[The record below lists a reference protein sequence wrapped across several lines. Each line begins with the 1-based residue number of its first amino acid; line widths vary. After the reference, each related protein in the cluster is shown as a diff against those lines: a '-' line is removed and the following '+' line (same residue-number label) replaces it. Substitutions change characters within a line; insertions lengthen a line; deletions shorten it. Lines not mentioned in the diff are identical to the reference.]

1 MQPNKPAGQH
11 DYFPPFGGLKSFYE
25 VALTGSAVKA
35 AERLSV
41 SASSISHQVKSLE
54 AELGVRLIE
63 NRKGRLYLTADGSQF
78 FDRIKG
84 PMSEI
89 LRATEAIRS
98 MPGRKRISLTL
109 TPSFAAGWL
118 LPRLAGLEHSHPDL
132 EVNLVTTTRVV
143 DLERENVDL
152 AIRRGTGNWPHAVV
166 THLLREQIV
175 PVMSHKLADSL
186 GDMPLAEVLKT
197 QRVLMNTTVDAEWD
211 NWCKARGMQPPA
223 SGQRYGL
230 ETYELT
236 VQAAQ
241 DGLGIALGRKPLI
254 NPLLSAGV
262 LCAPYDAPDA
272 DNIAYYVVRPKGSM
286 RSDLKRFHDW
296 LLDQQS

>member
-1 MQPNKPAGQH
+1 MTKVRPRIPH

-35 AERLSV
+35 AERLQV

-54 AELGVRLIE
+54 SELGVRLVE
-63 NRKGRLYLTADGSQF
+63 NRKGRLFLTADGAQF
-78 FDRIKG
+78 FDQIKG

-118 LPRLAGLEHSHPDL
+118 LPRLSDLERSHPDL

-152 AIRRGTGNWPHAVV
+152 AIRRGMGEWPQTVV
-166 THLLREQIV
+166 TPLMREVIV
-175 PVMSHKLADSL
+175 PVMSPAFVQTIR
-186 GDMPLAEVLKT
+186 GMAMEEVLKT
-197 QRVLMNTTVDAEWD
+197 QRVLANTTVDAEWD
-211 NWCKARGMQPPA
+211 YWCQARGFQPPA
-223 SGQRYGL
+223 ANQRYSL

-236 VQAAQ
+236 IQAAQ
-241 DGLGIALGRKPLI
+241 DGLGIALGRRPLVDS
-254 NPLLSAGV
+254 LLSAGV
-262 LCAPYDAPDA
+262 LCAPFDLPDA
-272 DNIAYYVVRPKGSM
+272 DNIGYYVARPDGAM
-286 RSDLKRFHDW
+286 RSDVKRFHDW
-296 LLDQQS
+296 LLTQRN